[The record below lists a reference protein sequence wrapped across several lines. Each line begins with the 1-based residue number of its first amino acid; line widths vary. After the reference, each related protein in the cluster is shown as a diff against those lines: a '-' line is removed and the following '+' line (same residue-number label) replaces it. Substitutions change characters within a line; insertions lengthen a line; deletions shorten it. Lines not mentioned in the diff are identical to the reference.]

1 MGDTPIRLATCTNFI
16 DCSNKQCAC
25 PDNFY
30 KDPDTDPNFPFDT
43 AFDPAAWSSKAKL
56 YLTGTYITGA
66 GADVAYLYRPRSY
79 F

>member
-43 AFDPAAWSSKAKL
+43 AFDPAA
-56 YLTGTYITGA
+56 
-66 GADVAYLYRPRSY
+66 
-79 F
+79 